1 MGLMT
6 GAMSVRRFHVLEKP
20 PAAFEVHY
28 IDAFQD
34 YAFRSNTDVLSEE
47 IRCGWS
53 TIHNLLDQDF
63 SDSSRWYVDP
73 FIYAQM
79 RIDKKTVPANYF
91 RAMSKQKIEDWCVA
105 NNKDKAPGKV
115 RRDIKEQ
122 VKNELLSK
130 TLPKVKTVEF
140 CWNVQESYLILHS
153 MSQNMNEQFVK
164 LFFETF
170 GIGLEVF
177 HPSLF
182 IPEDKM
188 RARMESAFVTD
199 MTFKGVSD
207 E

>member
-1 MGLMT
+1 
-6 GAMSVRRFHVLEKP
+6 
-20 PAAFEVHY
+20 
-28 IDAFQD
+28 
-34 YAFRSNTDVLSEE
+34 
-47 IRCGWS
+47 
-53 TIHNLLDQDF
+53 
-63 SDSSRWYVDP
+63 
-73 FIYAQM
+73 M

-130 TLPKVKTVEF
+130 TLPKMKTVEF

-188 RARMESAFVTD
+188 RAQMESAFVTD